1 MILTLGDSFTFG
13 LELPDCPSVEDSY
26 EFLPSKFAWPNQLAK
41 QLGQGVVNLSMPGG
55 SNDRIFRLAMAES
68 VAKKHD
74 IIICAWTS
82 LTRID
87 IKYNGKDFPVTL
99 NSGKWHSD
107 KLPWINDFYKF
118 SYDEH
123 HFAES
128 WLAKLVALQDYFK
141 YNNQK
146 YLFLNMQQVGILP
159 GFLGVNA
166 VTKFVDFE
174 SKIDRNFYI
183 GWPDESM
190 VEWMADCPRGPGGH
204 PLQLGHERIADKIYE
219 HIKNLG
225 WTFT

>member
-1 MILTLGDSFTFG
+1 MILALGDSFTFG
-13 LELPDCPSVEDSY
+13 LELPDCPAVWNSY
-26 EFLPSKFAWPNQLAK
+26 EFPPSKFAWPTLLATR
-41 QLGQGVVNLSMPGG
+41 LGQQVVNLSMPGG

-68 VAKKHD
+68 VAKKYD

-99 NSGKWHSD
+99 NSGKWYSD

-146 YLFLNMQQVGILP
+146 YLFLNMQSSGIFP
-159 GFLGVNA
+159 GFLGTTA
-166 VTKFVDFE
+166 IIKFVEFE
-174 SKIDRNFYI
+174 SLIDRNFYI
-183 GWPDESM
+183 GWPNEGM
-190 VEWMADCPRGPGGH
+190 VEWQGDCAKGPGGH
-204 PLQLGHERIADKIYE
+204 PLELGHKRIADKIYE
-219 HIKNLG
+219 HIRTLG
-225 WTFT
+225 WI